1 MKEFLH
7 RCSTDDFTDSLVS
20 LSIGLAK
27 KKNLWQRF
35 QPDPDNETSYARQKE
50 ELRLFRVENTRWDR
64 PDNRGFRWVVN
75 YKKLLEYRVL
85 RFMCRME
92 KTADNK
98 ASKYFIFEPSGE
110 HFETYV
116 SKVVAQFLLFLREG
130 VLSASTEEKRQ
141 ELVGDVVKYFMSSGL
156 LSDSY
161 EDPVKIYDA
170 LNSPKAGHCRHMATK
185 FKNILRAN
193 SLEVPKFDKTQ
204 QTVLYEVQYKHK
216 AVRILLRELFGSNV
230 ADDIVDRIYGLFAYV
245 ACSFS
250 KRNIS
255 NDGTFD
261 IYGILREEVPKL
273 VTAMYVGS
281 EAAIGHSGTP
291 ASEEVLEAMGILE
304 LSPHFTIPGML
315 RNKALIETLK
325 PYKDAQIGGKYIFT
339 PEIRRVLNEEHG
351 EPDLEEPDLEDIEA
365 KIVAGYGIRLADLH
379 PEKILCHGSF
389 GYLIQYVHAHTRC
402 RLVVKYEWYAIDRVG
417 QDFLHAEQSRS
428 MIDQDSSVAT
438 LKGILVPTEN
448 GDDGEER
455 AVTKESRDGQENK
468 LYIKLGTILAYSE
481 GCDYAAFYSNPETD
495 QPRTGESVSASD
507 PADALVPDGGT
518 SGHDGQPESSSQD
531 VSMDDL
537 GATADPDEPQ
547 ESSAMLGIIPD
558 SEQPNRSNGTATN
571 VAEETTDG
579 DEQSKM
585 VENSNR
591 VSMND
596 KEETTHTQGQENSN
610 GKAETTD
617 ILTTTKNFSFRA
629 TGNFDGATASHTQ
642 YGMSLT
648 AENFSIQL
656 TVQDRKKDPPR
667 FDSSKIPQEDGEDAR
682 LWDRNAGV
690 TKIGKVVSRDE
701 QDKIAN
707 QSAPKKVQVF
717 TAPGYIAG
725 NSTLPPNGSMEP
737 EAGGEDATLFTVVT
751 CQPGALEVAYGRASE
766 GPQEENDFNPD
777 TAQRF
782 FLDPGCMF
790 RVPPGNTYRVHNHSS
805 TTDAFL
811 TWTII
816 RPLQHPPAHMVS
828 SSDGRTGDALSSP
841 RKKRKIQS

>member
-20 LSIGLAK
+20 MSIGLAK

-35 QPDPDNETSYARQKE
+35 QPDPDNETSYARQME
-50 ELRLFRVENTRWDR
+50 ELQRFYAENALEIDS
-64 PDNRGFRWVVN
+64 PRGICRTFDHD
-75 YKKLLEYRVL
+75 KLREYRAL

-110 HFETYV
+110 KIETYV
-116 SKVVAQFLLFLREG
+116 SNVVAQFLLLLREG

-161 EDPVKIYDA
+161 EDPVKISDA
-170 LNSPKAGHCRHMATK
+170 LNSPKAGHCRHMATR

-230 ADDIVDRIYGLFAYV
+230 ADDIVDRIYGLFTYV

-250 KRNIS
+250 MRNIS
-255 NDGTFD
+255 KDGTFD

-273 VTAMYVGS
+273 VTAIYVGS

-291 ASEEVLEAMGILE
+291 ASEEALQAMRILE
-304 LSPHFTIPGML
+304 LSPRFTIPGML

-325 PYKDAQIGGKYIFT
+325 PYKNAQIGGKYIFT
-339 PEIRRVLNEEHG
+339 PEIRSVLNEERG
-351 EPDLEEPDLEDIEA
+351 EPDLEDIEA

-468 LYIKLGTILAYSE
+468 LYIKLGTILEYSE
-481 GCDYAAFYSNPETD
+481 GCDYAAFHSDPEAN
-495 QPRTGESVSASD
+495 QPRTGDERVSTSD

-518 SGHDGQPESSSQD
+518 SDHDGQPESCSQD

-537 GATADPDEPQ
+537 GATVDPDEPQ

-571 VAEETTDG
+571 VAEDTTDG

-585 VENSNR
+585 VANSND
-591 VSMND
+591 VSTNGKD
-596 KEETTHTQGQENSN
+596 ETPPTQGQENSN
-610 GKAETTD
+610 EVFSNGKEETTD

-701 QDKIAN
+701 HFKIAN

-737 EAGGEDATLFTVVT
+737 EAGGEDATIFTVVT

-766 GPQEENDFNPD
+766 DSQVENDFNPD

-790 RVPPGNTYRVHNHSS
+790 RVPPGNTYRVHNHSA

-811 TWTII
+811 TWTSI
-816 RPLQHPPAHMVS
+816 RPLQNPPEHMVS
-828 SSDGRTGDALSSP
+828 SSDGRAREALSSP